1 MSAVPST
8 STSHSNFASIFNLA
22 LEKYNRKTK
31 QDLVKHPLLPRLQS
45 CHSPEDILNVLR
57 EQSPELNQ
65 SQNTDDGLTKWV
77 TPTVNVLY
85 SFSATLGGVVGLVN
99 ISIFSYAFF
108 PSNTLLSGISTL
120 KHNLYRDCRSSPSPC
135 LSPFLCTIYF

>member
-1 MSAVPST
+1 MSAVPSA

-22 LEKYNRKTK
+22 LDKYNRKTK

-99 ISIFSYAFF
+99 ISIFPYDFF
-108 PSNTLLSGISTL
+108 PSNTLLSGIPTR
-120 KHNLYRDCRSSPSPC
+120 KHSFYGDCHSSPGPYP
-135 LSPFLCTIYF
+135 SPFLCTICF